1 MFAEEGLTEFTT
13 ISLSNSTPTASERR
27 SGQRY
32 MSLLQA
38 GKIITD
44 TIQELCLI
52 RNLSSRGVMADI
64 FAPIEEGTSLQIEFK
79 AGVRVNGVVRWIED
93 GRAGIEFEDDIDIHA
108 LLAPS
113 TARMTPRA
121 PRLSIDG
128 TAIIKLGDEH
138 IQVQVID
145 ISQGGL
151 KVDVHPELDVGEDIV
166 VEIEGLPVRAGV
178 VRWIRDGHAGISFN
192 RVMPLDQVAFWAARQ
207 GIENSDAA

>member
-13 ISLSNSTPTASERR
+13 ISLSNSTPAASERR
-27 SGQRY
+27 TGQRY

-93 GRAGIEFEDDIDIHA
+93 GRAGIEFKDDIDIHA
-108 LLAPS
+108 LLAPN

-128 TAIIKLGDEH
+128 MATIKLGDEH

-151 KVDVHPELDVGEDIV
+151 KVDVQPELEIGEDIV

-207 GIENSDAA
+207 GVETSDAA

>member
-13 ISLSNSTPTASERR
+13 ISLSNSTPASSERR
-27 SGQRY
+27 TGQRY

-128 TAIIKLGDEH
+128 TATIKLRDEH
-138 IQVQVID
+138 VQVQVID

-151 KVDVHPELDVGEDIV
+151 KVDFRPELDVGEDIV

-178 VRWIRDGHAGISFN
+178 VRWIRDGYAGISFN
-192 RVMPLDQVAFWAARQ
+192 RVMPLDQVAFWAAQQ
-207 GIENSDAA
+207 GVENSDAA

>member
-1 MFAEEGLTEFTT
+1 
-13 ISLSNSTPTASERR
+13 
-27 SGQRY
+27 

-79 AGVRVNGVVRWIED
+79 AGVRVKGIVRWVED
-93 GRAGIEFEDDIDIHA
+93 GRAGIEFEDDIDIHE
-108 LLAPS
+108 LLAPNK
-113 TARMTPRA
+113 ARMTPRA

-128 TAIIKLGDEH
+128 TAKIMLEDDQVH
-138 IQVQVID
+138 VQVID
-145 ISQGGL
+145 ISQGGM
-151 KVDVHPELDVGEDIV
+151 KVAEHSELEVGEDIV
-166 VEIEGLPVRAGV
+166 VEIEGLPVRASV
-178 VRWIRDGHAGISFN
+178 VRWIRDGQAGISFN

-207 GIENSDAA
+207 GIEGGDEPLASDC

>member
-1 MFAEEGLTEFTT
+1 
-13 ISLSNSTPTASERR
+13 
-27 SGQRY
+27 

-64 FAPIEEGTSLQIEFK
+64 FAPIKEGTALQIEFK
-79 AGVRVNGVVRWIED
+79 AGVRVNGIVRWIED

-108 LLAPS
+108 LLAPN

-128 TAIIKLGDEH
+128 TATIKLRTEH

-145 ISQGGL
+145 ISQGGM
-151 KVDVHPELDVGEDIV
+151 KVEVDPELEIGEDV
-166 VEIEGLPVRAGV
+166 VVDIEGLPVRASV
-178 VRWIRDGHAGISFN
+178 VRWIRDGQAGISFN

-207 GIENSDAA
+207 GEENGDETLAADH